1 MAKIASIVRQINRR
15 LADLYDTFGVKSTEY
30 AKAKSILFSAFNR
43 QAIMEGLEI
52 VTLARQDKPMQLS
65 RSNKAMF
72 AYENVLEFTSA
83 LADTWEELKE
93 MGTAKAI
100 MKEYKANLERT
111 FESQEEEEEFIRRQ
125 SDLRRM
131 SELQY
136 AESFLDTDYYVEVND
151 EINENA
157 MEGDEEYAKSLA
169 EAMSIFKETGTKRED
184 KWNRVRSILIEA
196 KIKHQEWLAG
206 EMRHTDSPHDMGGN
220 PWDMSKRR

>member
-1 MAKIASIVRQINRR
+1 MATMASVARQINRR
-15 LADLYDTFGVKSTEY
+15 ISNIYVTFGVKSTEY
-30 AKAKSILFSAFNR
+30 AKAKAILFSAFNR
-43 QAIMEGLEI
+43 QEIIEGLEI
-52 VTLARQDKPMQLS
+52 VTLSRKDKPMLLS
-65 RSNKAMF
+65 RSNKAIY
-72 AYENVLEFTSA
+72 AYENVKEFTSA
-83 LADTWEELKE
+83 LTEAWEEMKE
-93 MGTAKAI
+93 MGTAAAI
-100 MKEYKANLERT
+100 MKEYKANLEHT
-111 FESQEEEEEFIRRQ
+111 FETKEQEEEFIRRQ

-131 SELQY
+131 SEMQY

-169 EAMSIFKETGTKRED
+169 EAMNVFHESGTKREE
-184 KWNRVRSILIEA
+184 KWNRVRSILLEA